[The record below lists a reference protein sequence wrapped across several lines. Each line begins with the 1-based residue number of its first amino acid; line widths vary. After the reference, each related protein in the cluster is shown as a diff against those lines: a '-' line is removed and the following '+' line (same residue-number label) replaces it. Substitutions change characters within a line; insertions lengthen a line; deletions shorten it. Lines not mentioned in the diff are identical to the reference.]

1 VKSQV
6 YYEDLNFKFEA
17 WIAKLEGINLDKGN
31 STMKQFAGF
40 PARMQFTP
48 VPNLFFSRLLPQI
61 SDMAE
66 LKTTL
71 HVWEALYHKRGYP
84 RFATYR
90 ELLANKSL
98 MSSLGQIT
106 KPPDELLRH
115 ALEMATKRGTFLHIV
130 LDRDGEDED
139 IFLPNTESDRQ
150 IVTKIQS
157 GELHL
162 PGLKVERQTYIE
174 TEEPPD
180 IYTLYEQNIG
190 MLTPMIAEELRE
202 AESLYPET
210 WIRDAIKEAVALN
223 KRNWRYIA
231 AILERW
237 STEGRSSGTYRR
249 HLKTD
254 PDKYIKGKYGH
265 MVRR

>member
-1 VKSQV
+1 MQ
-6 YYEDLNFKFEA
+6 KF
-17 WIAKLEGINLDKGN
+17 
-31 STMKQFAGF
+31 TGF
-40 PARMQFTP
+40 PAKMQFTP

-61 SDMAE
+61 NDMAE

-71 HVWEALYHKRGYP
+71 HILATLYHKRGYP
-84 RFATYR
+84 RFVTYK
-90 ELLANKSL
+90 ELLVNKSL
-98 MSSLGQIT
+98 MSSLSQIT
-106 KPPDELLRH
+106 KPADEVLRN
-115 ALEMATKRGTFLHIV
+115 ALEMATKRGTILHIT
-130 LDRDGEDED
+130 LDKDGKGED
-139 IFLPNTESDRQ
+139 IYFLNTETDKQ
-150 IVTKIQS
+150 VIAKIQS

-162 PGLKVERQTYIE
+162 SGLKAGRQTYIE

-210 WIRDAIKEAVALN
+210 WIRDAIKEAVN
-223 KRNWRYIA
+223 QSKHKWSYVA

-237 STEGRSSGTYRR
+237 ATEGKGDGTYRR
-249 HLKTD
+249 DFKKTD